1 MVREEEKRLGV
12 GGKEF
17 TARHNEI
24 MEMADEIRRRNKE
37 NAFTGTANTCK
48 GAKPNLENK
57 VCKEYNTPSARC
69 KEGKLHE

>member
-24 MEMADEIRRRNKE
+24 MAMADEIRRRNKE
-37 NAFTGTANTCK
+37 NTLTSTTNTCK
-48 GAKPNLENK
+48 GAKPDL
-57 VCKEYNTPSARC
+57 
-69 KEGKLHE
+69 